1 MSDKTYDTI
10 KIIAL
15 IAVPVSTFILAV
27 LSALQVPNMD
37 VITAIFAAFDT
48 LLGAFVEVA
57 RRIYYRELG
66 E

>member
-27 LSALQVPNMD
+27 LSALKVSNMD

-48 LLGAFVEVA
+48 LLGALVEVA

>member
-15 IAVPVSTFILAV
+15 IAVPVSTFILAT
-27 LSALQVPNMD
+27 LSALQVPHLD
-37 VITAIFAAFDT
+37 VVTAIFAAFDT
-48 LLGAFVEVA
+48 LLGALVEVA